1 MTPGSPTVALDRP
14 EAERTLIDGLR
25 RADPAALEAL
35 MERYAA
41 RIFRLAYGITRNEA
55 DAEEVV
61 QDVFLSVF
69 RKIGGFEGRA
79 WLWTWMYRIAAS
91 TALLRRRGKRK
102 ESEVPLEECLPR
114 FLEDGHR
121 EGDRAMLLCDWSA
134 TPEEA
139 LLTGETR
146 DLVWRA
152 LDRLPDHHR
161 LVLLLR
167 DLEGLSNE
175 EVAEV
180 TAESVACVKSRLHR
194 ARMAL
199 REALTRALG
208 PSRAA

>member
-1 MTPGSPTVALDRP
+1 VSAGPVATLERR
-14 EAERTLIDGLR
+14 EAEPTLIEGLR
-25 RADPAALEAL
+25 RADPAALETL
-35 MERYAA
+35 MERYAP
-41 RIFRLAYGITRNEA
+41 RVYRLAYGITRNEA
-55 DAEEVV
+55 DAEEVA

-79 WLWTWMYRIAAS
+79 GLWTWIYRIAANA
-91 TALLRRRGKRK
+91 ALIKRRGKRAT
-102 ESEVPLEECLPR
+102 SEVLIEDWLPT
-114 FLEDGHR
+114 FAEDGHR

-134 TPEEA
+134 TPEEE

-146 DLVWRA
+146 ALVWRA

-180 TAESVACVKSRLHR
+180 TGESLACVKSRLHR

-199 REALTRALG
+199 REELTRALG
-208 PSRAA
+208 PTRAA